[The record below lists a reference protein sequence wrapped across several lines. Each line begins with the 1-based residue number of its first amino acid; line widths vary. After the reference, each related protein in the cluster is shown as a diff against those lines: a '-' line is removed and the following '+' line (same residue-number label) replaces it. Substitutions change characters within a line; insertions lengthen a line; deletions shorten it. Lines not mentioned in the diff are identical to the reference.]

1 MGARRGTEAGRPL
14 RVRRLPRLHAITD
27 DARLADARFVDDAAA
42 VLEAGGAD
50 VALHLRG
57 RTTPA
62 RRLHDLALTLLP
74 IARVAGSTVLVNDR
88 VDVAL
93 TTGADGVQLREDS
106 LDVAHA
112 RAILGAEALIGVSRH
127 ADTVGAQADRS
138 ADFILLGAIYPTA
151 SHPGRAAAGL
161 SALGIGASGVRR
173 QASETAPGL
182 IAIGGITPA
191 RVPEV
196 LAAGAYG
203 VAASSGIWDGGAEA
217 VVAYVAA
224 LNRQRADG

>member
-1 MGARRGTEAGRPL
+1 MGAGRGTEAGRPL
-14 RVRRLPRLHAITD
+14 RVTRLPRLHAITD
-27 DARLADARFVDDAAA
+27 DARLADARFVDDAGA

-57 RTTPA
+57 RTTSA
-62 RRLHDLALTLLP
+62 RRLHELALALLP
-74 IARVAGSTVLVNDR
+74 IARAAGAALLVNDR
-88 VDVAL
+88 VDVAR

-112 RAILGAEALIGVSRH
+112 RGILGADALIGVSRH
-127 ADTVGAQADRS
+127 ADSIGRVEG
-138 ADFILLGAIYPTA
+138 ADFVVLGAIYPTA

-161 SALGIGASGVRR
+161 SALEFGASGVRR
-173 QASETAPGL
+173 HAAETAPGL

-196 LAAGAYG
+196 IAAGAYG
-203 VAASSGIWDGGAEA
+203 VAASSGIWDGGAKA
-217 VVAYVAA
+217 VVAYIAA
-224 LNRQRADG
+224 LNLHADTDA